1 VPLVRARVVTFRPR
15 VRIAVSAARRSP
27 RFTPGVLIRLDG
39 RRISRRRPVRS
50 GKVEWF
56 VIGSAVT
63 LLLSLFVK
71 LLLP

>member
-1 VPLVRARVVTFRPR
+1 VRARVVTFRPR
-15 VRIAVSAARRSP
+15 GRIAVSAARRSP
-27 RFTPGVLIRLDG
+27 RFTLDG